1 MIWCEEI
8 GKYGGV
14 FIGGNGSV
22 GYNHHKC
29 GKKNVKNLTTV
40 QKTYV
45 HELSP
50 PANVRELTH
59 V

>member
-14 FIGGNGSV
+14 FIGGNSNV

-29 GKKNVKNLTTV
+29 G
-40 QKTYV
+40 QKTCKGPKKCV
-45 HELSP
+45 D
-50 PANVRELTH
+50 
-59 V
+59 